1 MRTCI
6 YTVNQPLFSHKK
18 ISRGLREPRCHEYFL
33 PRTSPCHMVIKT
45 TRVWIRLNR
54 KHKSL
59 QTNLSEVNCEIKS
72 SQIKVGLKFLFIR
85 SY

>member
-1 MRTCI
+1 M
-6 YTVNQPLFSHKK
+6 K
-18 ISRGLREPRCHEYFL
+18 ISRGLREPHHEYFL

-72 SQIKVGLKFLFIR
+72 SQIKVGLKSLFIR